1 VAAVSA
7 AERHRPSGR
16 TGLGFFLALVT
27 MLLWGVLPLALKVTL
42 AEMDAYTIT
51 WYRFLVSAILLG
63 GLLAWRGRLPSRA
76 ALSRGGLS
84 LLGVATTFLAANYIL
99 FLLGLQHTTPANTQV
114 LIQLAPV
121 LLALGGLLVFG
132 ERFTVVQWIGFV
144 LLLLGLATFASDQ
157 VHFAGAGV
165 AEYRFGSLLVVLAA
179 ATWAVYGLA
188 QKQLLSWLPSQGI
201 MLCIYAGC
209 VVLFAPLSSPARLLE
224 LDATALGMLAFC
236 ALNTVVAY
244 GAFAEALAHWDAS
257 RVAAVLAITP
267 VMTIASTTAASALW
281 PRVALAT
288 RLSGVGLVAVGLVV
302 AGALLT
308 ALGTGAER

>member
-1 VAAVSA
+1 VAVPA

-16 TGLGFFLALVT
+16 TGLGFFLALTT

-42 AEMDAYTIT
+42 AAMDAYTIT
-51 WYRFLVSAILLG
+51 WYRFLASAILLG
-63 GLLAWRGRLPSRA
+63 GLLAWRGQLPSPGR
-76 ALSRGGLS
+76 LSRGALL
-84 LLGVATTFLAANYIL
+84 LLGIATAFLAANYIF
-99 FLLGLQHTTPANTQV
+99 FLLGLHHTTPANSQV

-121 LLALGGLLVFG
+121 LLALGGLVVFG
-132 ERFTVVQWIGFV
+132 ERFTLVQWIGFG
-144 LLLLGLATFASDQ
+144 LLLLGLATFVGDQ
-157 VHFAGAGV
+157 VHFAGDGF
-165 AEYRFGSLLVVLAA
+165 AEYRFGSVLVLLAA

-188 QKQLLSWLPSQGI
+188 QKQLLRWLPSQGI

-209 VVLFAPLSSPARLLE
+209 VVLFAPLSSPGRLFE
-224 LDATALGMLAFC
+224 VDATALGMLAFC

-267 VMTIASTTAASALW
+267 VMTIVSATAVSALW
-281 PRVALAT
+281 PRLAVAT

-302 AGALLT
+302 VGALLT
-308 ALGTGAER
+308 ALGTRAAQ